1 MCALEVS
8 HHFILLSA
16 QNICFCKLIMKKYI
30 KFHHSSFVN
39 EQRKLS
45 FVLYSIL
52 RSHRNKKPLRNF
64 TSKFTRNLAAS
75 KTWTQTLD
83 HDPGSGPWKT
93 WTLKNLDS
101 EKPVPWKTW
110 TQKNLDPAKPGPWK
124 IWTLTILDYE
134 KPGKQLEAAKT
145 IRRPH
150 SIIY

>member
-30 KFHHSSFVN
+30 KFYHSSFVN
-39 EQRKLS
+39 EQKKLS

-75 KTWTQTLD
+75 KTWTLTLD
-83 HDPGSGPWKT
+83 HDPGSRPWKI
-93 WTLKNLDS
+93 
-101 EKPVPWKTW
+101 W
-110 TQKNLDPAKPGPWK
+110 TQKNLYP
-124 IWTLTILDYE
+124 E
-134 KPGKQLEAAKT
+134 KPGLRKNLDPEKSGLWQSWTVKNPGNSRMQQKRLEDH
-145 IRRPH
+145 IV
-150 SIIY
+150 